1 MLVDKIKEVKAQSM
15 QILEEDKIQIRVD
28 DFDFEEFNL
37 INDHV
42 ESIIL

>member
-42 ESIIL
+42 ESIIS